1 MLDKGAT
8 HENEKAMA
16 AALATGRRDLYD
28 LIQRHA
34 QAKEAKAARIQKKK
48 AMEDAKK
55 VAVPTSFSLED
66 REKEAEKALEALL
79 SDLNVEESLATTSR
93 NQNKKKK
100 KKKKKKEEAPDDNAA
115 WLPLPEKRPVGWA
128 CGPSHVRIGKKTL
141 RSLSGGRE
149 GWREGRGGEEG
160 EARER

>member
-1 MLDKGAT
+1 VLRGIR
-8 HENEKAMA
+8 N
-16 AALATGRRDLYD
+16 ALRRCDL
-28 LIQRHA
+28 L
-34 QAKEAKAARIQKKK
+34 
-48 AMEDAKK
+48 
-55 VAVPTSFSLED
+55 PTSK
-66 REKEAEKALEALL
+66 RPAPRRVVGTGGKKE
-79 SDLNVEESLATTSR
+79 
-93 NQNKKKK
+93 KKKK